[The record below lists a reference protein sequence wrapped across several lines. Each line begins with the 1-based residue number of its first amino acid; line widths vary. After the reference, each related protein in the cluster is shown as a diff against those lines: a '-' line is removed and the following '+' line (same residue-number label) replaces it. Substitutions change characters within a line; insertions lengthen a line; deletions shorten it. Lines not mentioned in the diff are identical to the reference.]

1 MIKIIKQSALLLLL
15 GLSSIQHSSATETD
29 EKIFISAD
37 HMQLNINTGHSVYT
51 GKVKISQGDLVLTG
65 DKVTLQQNDKEI
77 EQLTVI
83 GKPARY
89 NHVTEK
95 GESIEAESE
104 KMVYTSSQNKL
115 VMTTNARLIQPDHQV
130 SSQRIVYDTEK
141 KIVIAGDKKGK
152 HADSEDNPELRVK
165 ITLTPKK
172 AADTEPK
179 EE

>member
-1 MIKIIKQSALLLLL
+1 MIKIIKQSILLLLL
-15 GLSSIQHSSATETD
+15 GLSSVQHSSANEAD

-37 HMQLNINTGHSVYT
+37 HMQLNINTGYSVYT
-51 GKVKISQGDLVLTG
+51 GKVKISQGALVLTG
-65 DKVTLQQNDKEI
+65 DKVTLQQNDNEI

-83 GKPARY
+83 GKPAKY

-104 KMVYTSSQNKL
+104 KMVYTASQNKL

-141 KIVIAGDKKGK
+141 KIVIAGDKTGK
-152 HADSEDNPELRVK
+152 HSDPENKAEQRVK